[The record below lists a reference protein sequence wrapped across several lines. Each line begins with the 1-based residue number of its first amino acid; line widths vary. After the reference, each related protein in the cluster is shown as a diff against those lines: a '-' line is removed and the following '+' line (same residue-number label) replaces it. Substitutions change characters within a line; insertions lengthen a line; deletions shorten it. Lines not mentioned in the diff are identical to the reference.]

1 MNKVN
6 GLIDARFAFT
16 YDKLSN
22 AGTQINLKR
31 YMKEHLFRNNP
42 LILSETVLIFLRPDK
57 VLDYSLNQK
66 NNRMSFGF
74 FL

>member
-1 MNKVN
+1 MSKVN

-31 YMKEHLFRNNP
+31 YMKEHHLP
-42 LILSETVLIFLRPDK
+42 PVYL
-57 VLDYSLNQK
+57 
-66 NNRMSFGF
+66 
-74 FL
+74 

>member
-31 YMKEHLFRNNP
+31 YMKEHPEAVFVFSKIKVFGSSDQQNIKIEALF
-42 LILSETVLIFLRPDK
+42 
-57 VLDYSLNQK
+57 DYSK
-66 NNRMSFGF
+66 F
-74 FL
+74 